1 MCLLTQDR
9 RNLFKYTMNYTD
21 KDKPRAA
28 RLAYSRKEAA
38 GLLGISEPTLDRLV
52 KRGLIRP
59 SRALRRP
66 LFTEEELK
74 KFLQETKSL

>member
-1 MCLLTQDR
+1 
-9 RNLFKYTMNYTD
+9 MNFTD

-66 LFTEEELK
+66 LFAEEELNFK
-74 KFLQETKSL
+74 NKSASEELLCGRQLL